1 MLSPKEAIMGDA
13 SRDVLAVGRNTDRVR
28 YSSISDL
35 LIELLL
41 KAEENEDRLEP
52 EDAYCL
58 QEVSGDVF
66 LDLIDV
72 FHTGSGE
79 VFLDRIDLGW

>member
-1 MLSPKEAIMGDA
+1 MGDA
-13 SRDVLAVGRNTDRVR
+13 SRDVLAVGRNTERVR

-52 EDAYCL
+52 EDAYGL
-58 QEVSGDVF
+58 HEVSGDEF
-66 LDLIDV
+66 LDLTDV
-72 FHTGSGE
+72 CHTGSGE
-79 VFLDRIDLGW
+79 VFLDRSDLGW